1 MTVTTGIIN
10 IELMKKFL
18 LIIALFQLVLFSASG
33 QERLVSVLGEQTL
46 TLEQQID
53 SVIQEFGI
61 TTRKEDL
68 GKAFRILRILGKR
81 IHCVAVSYQ
90 TVDPKGRETVASGLI
105 AFPEHGSYRG
115 TVQMLPYNREKSI
128 CGSCR
133 LYSPEVMASILGYV
147 TLIPDNIGYGS
158 TDSLTIAYQMCE
170 NSAVT
175 ASHLRDAAREYFA
188 QYRKKKLPANTYIFG
203 YSLGAPSALVLAYQ
217 YAKTPGIRLKGLCIG
232 SGAYDPAL
240 VLEHSLATGEMGYM
254 IYPGFARSLNAWT
267 DAGLHPENLFK
278 GRVLEEFS
286 KIADGSRNPRDLAEE
301 YGNNVHDYMHPDFF
315 TDEEN
320 DDIRRMRKALAGLS
334 VLENEIKPL
343 PSTTQVIVRH
353 SRDDEIVPVICSDRL
368 VKQLRAPFHWVNYFR
383 DSKRNHYQSGPM
395 SFMDLFLMLL

>member
-1 MTVTTGIIN
+1 
-10 IELMKKFL
+10 MKKYL
-18 LIIALFQLVLFSASG
+18 LIIAFFLLVLTSASG

-68 GKAFRILRILGKR
+68 GKAFRILKMLGKNLR
-81 IHCVAVSYQ
+81 CVAVSYH

-105 AFPEHGSYRG
+105 AFPERGRYRG
-115 TVQMLPYNREKSI
+115 TVQLLPYNREKSL
-128 CGSCR
+128 CGSSR

-170 NSAVT
+170 NSAIV

-188 QYRKKKLPANTYIFG
+188 QYRKRKLPSNTYIFG
-203 YSLGAPSALVLAYQ
+203 FSLGAPSALTLAYR

-232 SGAYDPAL
+232 SGAYDPSL
-240 VLEHSLATGEMGYM
+240 VLDHSLATGEMGYM
-254 IYPGFARSLNAWT
+254 IYPGFFRSLNAWT
-267 DAGLHPENLFK
+267 DAGLHLENLFK

-286 KIADGSRNPRDLAEE
+286 KIADGSRSPRDLAEE
-301 YGNNVHDYMHPDFF
+301 YGSNVHNYLHPDFF

-320 DDIRRMRKALAGLS
+320 DDIRRMRTALAGLS
-334 VLENEIKPL
+334 VLTDQKRPL
-343 PSTTQVIVRH
+343 PSTTQVVVRH
-353 SRDDEIVPVICSDRL
+353 SKDDDIIPVICSDLL

-383 DSKRNHYQSGPM
+383 DSKRTHYQTGPM
-395 SFMDLFLMLL
+395 SFIDLFLMLL